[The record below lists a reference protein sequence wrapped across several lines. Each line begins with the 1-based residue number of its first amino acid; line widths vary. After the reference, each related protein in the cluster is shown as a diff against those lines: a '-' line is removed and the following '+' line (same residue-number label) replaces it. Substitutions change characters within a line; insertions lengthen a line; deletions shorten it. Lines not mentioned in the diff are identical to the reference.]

1 MKNTILFCAFA
12 AFLLH
17 AGEDKRALFAPITIS
32 PLRSRKDVA
41 KVTETTIVRQDAE
54 GRILELNERTY
65 LQCCKCKSPYK
76 QGGCS
81 CSHDTLP
88 TINEAMP
95 VREPLTPNRCVQAL
109 IACISFPQA
118 LCFACEEANE
128 ETDDAIFRPNVWHE
142 RYVGPFGLPL
152 EYEANECCSNGLL
165 FCPCCV
171 PQVEAEQ

>member
-1 MKNTILFCAFA
+1 MKNTILFFAFA

-17 AGEDKRALFAPITIS
+17 AGEGERALFAPTTVS
-32 PLRSRKDVA
+32 PLRDRKDVA
-41 KVTETTIVRQDAE
+41 KVTEITVVRRDRQGE
-54 GRILELNERTY
+54 PLEINERTY

-81 CSHDTLP
+81 CSYDALP
-88 TINEAMP
+88 AINEVAP
-95 VREPLTPNRCVQAL
+95 AREPLMPNRCMQAL

-118 LCFACEEANE
+118 LCFACEVSE
-128 ETDDAIFRPNVWHE
+128 DDIFRPNTLHE
-142 RYVGPFGLPL
+142 RYVGPFELPL
-152 EYEANECCSNGLL
+152 EYDANECCSNGLL